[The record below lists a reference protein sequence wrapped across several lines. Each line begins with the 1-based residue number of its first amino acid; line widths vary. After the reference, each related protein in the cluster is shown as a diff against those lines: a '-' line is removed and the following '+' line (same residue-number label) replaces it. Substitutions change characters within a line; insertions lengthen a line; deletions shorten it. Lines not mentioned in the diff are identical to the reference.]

1 MPIERRVIVVGTRDF
16 HIAHFFNFIHYRRV
30 IRDLEIARPN
40 EHDLTAKNKLTVTRR
55 NYAN

>member
-1 MPIERRVIVVGTRDF
+1 LLLGRAISISRILKILLIIEGF
-16 HIAHFFNFIHYRRV
+16 
-30 IRDLEIARPN
+30 IRDMEIARPN